1 MRYIL
6 CLACSTVL
14 LTASLSRAAILLVP
28 TDFPTIQ
35 GALDAALDGDEVV
48 VEPGSYFESIVI
60 PARSV
65 TLRSQSDVPENTTLD
80 GSLISG
86 VELVK
91 FDGNPTGTRTI
102 RGLTLRSATDTAV
115 RIPDTALAGHHV
127 IENCRFIGN
136 GPRTALFT
144 SGASVDIR
152 DNRFVLNEGFGL
164 PPGIGGGAILVT
176 GSAQITG
183 NLFRNNKA
191 ISPPVGRPRL
201 SNGGAIYVI
210 HEGELGTPT
219 VIVGNTF
226 ENNTRTDYGGGIYV
240 GPSFNSLITDNVF
253 VGNSAD
259 VCAGGVYFIGN
270 TDGGSVIERNLFV
283 DNASPLGGAIGIDLC
298 QGIQVR
304 SNTIVGSKQG
314 EGIRVEVSSNVT
326 VEANLVA
333 FGEQWGVRWAGDPPT
348 LNCNNAFGNAAG
360 DFFGGTTGTNLSLD
374 PLFCSAIGGDYTLAA
389 NSPCLPTNNTCGLLI
404 GAFGA
409 GCAAV
414 PVEETTWGRL
424 KSMYAN

>member
-28 TDFPTIQ
+28 TDYPTIQ

-65 TLRSQSDVPENTTLD
+65 TLRSQSDFPENTTLD
-80 GSLISG
+80 GSQISG

-102 RGLTLRSATDTAV
+102 RGLTLRNATDTAV
-115 RIPDTALAGHHV
+115 RIPTTALAGHHV

-136 GPRTALFT
+136 GPRTALHT

-152 DNRFVLNEGFGL
+152 DNRFVFNRGTI
-164 PPGIGGGAILVT
+164 PAQAVGGGAIMVT

-191 ISPPVGRPRL
+191 ILGPLVL
-201 SNGGAIYVI
+201 TNGGAIHVVHLVGDMRI
-210 HEGELGTPT
+210 TT
-219 VIVGNTF
+219 VDIVGNTF
-226 ENNTRTDYGGGIYV
+226 ENNTCTDYGGGIYV
-240 GPSFNSLITDNVF
+240 GPFFNSLISDNVF
-253 VGNSAD
+253 VGNSAG
-259 VCAGGVYFIGN
+259 VCAGGIYFIGN
-270 TDGGSVIERNLFV
+270 GGSAIERNLFV

-314 EGIRVEVSSNVT
+314 EGIRVEASSNVT

-333 FGEQWGVRWAGDPPT
+333 FGEQWGVRWAGDPPI
-348 LNCNNAFGNAAG
+348 LNCNNAFGNATG
-360 DFFGGTTGTNLSLD
+360 DFFGGTTGTNLSVD
-374 PLFCSAIGGDYTLAA
+374 PLFCNAIGGDYTLAA
-389 NSPCLPTNNTCGLLI
+389 DSPCLPPNNSCGVLI
-404 GAFGA
+404 GAFAA

-424 KSMYAN
+424 KSMYAD